1 MGSEIMGLIDAEV
14 ERLPAKGKRNIRYR
28 QYEDAK
34 GRLCR
39 LFPGYAEYEYICKAI
54 AKKYGI

>member
-1 MGSEIMGLIDAEV
+1 MDSKIMGLIDAEV
-14 ERLPAKGKRNIRYR
+14 ARLPAKGKKNIRYR

-34 GRLCR
+34 NRLSR
-39 LFPGYAEYEYICKAI
+39 RFPGYAEYEYLCKAI

>member
-14 ERLPAKGKRNIRYR
+14 ACLPAKGKKNIRYR
-28 QYEDAK
+28 QYEEAK
-34 GRLCR
+34 SRLCR